1 MIPLPSG
8 TRPAAWHDRSMT
20 SQKRAQTGKGTPGSF
35 APAGTAGNA
44 DTVAARGYGTEPEPL
59 ACDYWEENHVPDD
72 ARTQWDEVMRQ
83 LTPESGMSPRTNL
96 TAMTVRDTWSKD
108 GVSAGANAVIVSRA
122 GIRPPFGVG
131 MNGMNVEPIP
141 ADSPYPQGPFKDA
154 VDHAA
159 AGVRKRLADI
169 HPTVRVQSFDRTMEL
184 AETYDNWRLQD
195 GSERAEFE
203 RGLTALREADHIER
217 NRLMAA
223 AAPVICPAIENRMR
237 SGSYPAIY
245 TYPEWQERLRTMH
258 DGFRAAQLTES
269 TKNVAGRGS
278 IYVGVADQIA
288 QRGANTFAE
297 DFERL

>member
-141 ADSPYPQGPFKDA
+141 ADSPYPQGPFKDTPPPA
-154 VDHAA
+154 SAR
-159 AGVRKRLADI
+159 GS
-169 HPTVRVQSFDRTMEL
+169 Q
-184 AETYDNWRLQD
+184 TYTRPS
-195 GSERAEFE
+195 GS
-203 RGLTALREADHIER
+203 
-217 NRLMAA
+217 NRLIGQWNSPKRTTTGGCRTDPN
-223 AAPVICPAIENRMR
+223 APNSSV
-237 SGSYPAIY
+237 GSQHSAKP
-245 TYPEWQERLRTMH
+245 TTSNVTGSWQ
-258 DGFRAAQLTES
+258 Q
-269 TKNVAGRGS
+269 
-278 IYVGVADQIA
+278 
-288 QRGANTFAE
+288 QRQ
-297 DFERL
+297 